1 MCSACLN
8 RQVNIVGWEGGVRTA
23 LLGALAAKLAFSLPA
38 LCCRGCARGRQAGG
52 QEGRRAGGQAGR
64 QGSSSPKGAASKSL
78 CGAVPLGP
86 ARAAGTRDG
95 RWAAGLRG
103 EAGAEPPSAGGG
115 GAERAEATV
124 YSLG

>member
-8 RQVNIVGWEGGVRTA
+8 RQVNIVGWEGVRTA
-23 LLGALAAKLAFSLPA
+23 LLGALAIKLSFSLPA

-52 QEGRRAGGQAGR
+52 QEGREAGR

-86 ARAAGTRDG
+86 VRAAGTRAVL
-95 RWAAGLRG
+95 RAAGLHR

-115 GAERAEATV
+115 GAERAEATGCSV
-124 YSLG
+124 G